1 MRAIPALGLLSG
13 IALSSAG
20 AMGQAAPPV
29 EEQMQRMQEE
39 LDALRADNADM
50 RTELSELQAV
60 ANDDWLTDARANE
73 VRNLVA
79 DVLADSQMRS
89 SLLDDGMT
97 AGWSDGFFLA
107 SPDGKFKLEIGGQLQ
122 IRWAMNYKNEPDRY
136 VSGWEVTRT
145 NLRFK
150 GHVFN
155 RDIQY
160 FIRTDIT
167 RDETGLVQGI
177 GYLKDA
183 WVRFNFRN
191 DFSMRIGQF
200 KSPFMREEL
209 VDSSRQLAAERSIM
223 NENLSIERTQGIEF
237 FFSADPT
244 STLAISLND
253 GGTDQIGGFNLAQSD
268 PKNTDALANIAEWA
282 VTGRWEKLIAGR
294 WKQFADFTSPQGDE
308 FGMLFG
314 IAAHA
319 QQNRRGV
326 PSFFPNQRDWV
337 AYTTDLSVE
346 WGGANLFASWTHHYL
361 EIPNL
366 TVNVYGALVQGG
378 VYLTPKWELFG
389 RFEYAWYRFDN
400 NGLDQLAVF
409 TIGTNYYIEGHA
421 LKWTNDLGVSFNQ
434 IDAGFMRNSMITNY
448 RQETSSSAGP
458 QVVFRTQL
466 QLLF

>member
-1 MRAIPALGLLSG
+1 
-13 IALSSAG
+13 
-20 AMGQAAPPV
+20 
-29 EEQMQRMQEE
+29 
-39 LDALRADNADM
+39 
-50 RTELSELQAV
+50 
-60 ANDDWLTDARANE
+60 
-73 VRNLVA
+73 
-79 DVLADSQMRS
+79 
-89 SLLDDGMT
+89 
-97 AGWSDGFFLA
+97 
-107 SPDGKFKLEIGGQLQ
+107 
-122 IRWAMNYKNEPDRY
+122 
-136 VSGWEVTRT
+136 
-145 NLRFK
+145 
-150 GHVFN
+150 
-155 RDIQY
+155 IQY

-237 FFSADPT
+237 LFSADPT